1 MSVLYF
7 LFCGTELYTKFVFLQ
22 THGRIQ
28 LQFTDLK
35 GDNLVVTR
43 LMQLT
48 QKAKN
53 VEFKTKDASLR
64 RTNSNGVVSSL
75 I

>member
-1 MSVLYF
+1 VSVLYF
-7 LFCGTELYTKFVFLQ
+7 LFCSAELYTKFVFLQ
-22 THGRIQ
+22 TLGSIR
-28 LQFTDLK
+28 LKFTDLK
-35 GDNLVVTR
+35 GDQLTVTR

-53 VEFKTKDASLR
+53 MEFKTKDASLR
-64 RTNSNGVVSSL
+64 RTGSDGQVSFS